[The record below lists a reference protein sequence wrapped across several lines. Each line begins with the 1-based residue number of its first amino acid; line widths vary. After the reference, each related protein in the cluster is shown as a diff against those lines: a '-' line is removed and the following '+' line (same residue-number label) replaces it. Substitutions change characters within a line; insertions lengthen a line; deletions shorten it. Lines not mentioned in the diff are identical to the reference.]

1 VSNREELLH
10 AFRVTPADIE
20 ANRAGRLG
28 PGQVER
34 LRRNVWVNVLVV
46 LPMQLLL
53 IAFVV
58 FAGPAA
64 FGFIFAGVLFA
75 LLTIAEVSWARRI
88 QRVIRKGTVHPLRGR
103 VTLRRSISSGT
114 WLAVGGERNRLWA
127 SARYVL
133 PGGDYRVYVAPAARL
148 VVAMEPET
156 YD

>member
-28 PGQVER
+28 PGQVQR
-34 LRRNVWVNVLVV
+34 LRLNIWINVLVV

-64 FGFIFAGVLFA
+64 LGLIFAGVLFV
-75 LLTIAEVSWARRI
+75 LLTIAELSWALRI
-88 QRVIRKGTVHPLRGR
+88 RRVIREGTVRGLRGR
-103 VTLRRSISSGT
+103 VALRRSISSGT
-114 WLAVGGERNRLWA
+114 WLSVGGQRNRLWA
-127 SARYVL
+127 GARYVL
-133 PGGDYRVYVAPAARL
+133 PGGDYRVYVAPLARL

>member
-1 VSNREELLH
+1 VSNSEELLH
-10 AFRVTPADIE
+10 AFRVTPTDLE

-28 PGQVER
+28 PAQVER
-34 LRRNVWVNVLVV
+34 LRRNAWINVLVV
-46 LPMQLLL
+46 LPLQLLL

-58 FAGPAA
+58 FARPAA
-64 FGFIFAGVLFA
+64 LGLISAGVLFV
-75 LLTIAEVSWARRI
+75 LLTIAEVNWARRV
-88 QRVIRKGTVHPLRGR
+88 QRVIREDTVRSLRGR
-103 VTLRRSISSGT
+103 VMLRRSISSGT

>member
-10 AFRVTPADIE
+10 AFRVKPADLE

-34 LRRNVWVNVLVV
+34 LRRNIWINVLVV

-58 FAGPAA
+58 FARPATL
-64 FGFIFAGVLFA
+64 GLILAGVLFA
-75 LLTIAEVSWARRI
+75 LLTIAELSWVRRI
-88 QRVIRKGTVHPLRGR
+88 RRVIREGTVRGLRGR
-103 VTLRRSISSGT
+103 VTLRRSLSSGT
-114 WLAVGGERNRLWA
+114 WLSVSGERNRLWTGG
-127 SARYVL
+127 RYVL
-133 PGGDYRVYVAPAARL
+133 PGGDYRVYVAPGARL